1 VRRSSIRA
9 RSRREGCGGA
19 SGGHARPGGKRV
31 DGVRTGVI
39 DELRAEQ
46 YAQGLAR
53 IVLISVFMCFWGL
66 LWAIR
71 MPLPV
76 EFLVLMAVENAFF
89 LGYLAL
95 VAILPSAR
103 GIAVASYGMLAVEI
117 VIHTTMVYYLG
128 TLSWL
133 GSFAYMYGLIFT
145 NTFLDLKRGL
155 VFTTFDA
162 AAFISLVLLEA
173 TGVVPH
179 RPFFPEDPLR
189 YRDPR
194 FVTTTI
200 LLTAGVF
207 YTVYLWTN
215 WVGHQLRRER
225 DAALR
230 AQAEAARARDALR
243 EANLRLEERV
253 RDRTRELEESNR
265 RLAELTERLRELADR
280 DPLTG
285 IWNRRAGRERMAAQ
299 FVGASQTASPFAVLL
314 FDIDGF
320 KTLNDCHGHDAGD
333 EVLRRLAATLRETAD
348 DGAIVCR
355 RGGDEF
361 EVALRG
367 KGLPGAIEYA
377 SVVLRSLDGRS
388 PSATPPFTV
397 SVGVAA
403 FPSDAASLDALCAC
417 ADKAMYRAKQAG
429 GGRIVAWSQDAA
441 EAA

>member
-1 VRRSSIRA
+1 MDR
-9 RSRREGCGGA
+9 
-19 SGGHARPGGKRV
+19 
-31 DGVRTGVI
+31 VRTDIAGQ
-39 DELRAEQ
+39 LRAEQ
-46 YAQGLAR
+46 YAQALAR
-53 IVLISVFMCFWGL
+53 IVLISLFMGFWGL

-76 EFLVLMAVENAFF
+76 EFLILMAVENAFF
-89 LGYLAL
+89 AGYLGL
-95 VAILPSAR
+95 VARLRSAR
-103 GIAVASYGMLAVEI
+103 AITTASYAMLGVEI
-117 VIHTTMVYYLG
+117 VVHTTMVYYLG

-133 GSFAYMYGLIFT
+133 GSFAYMYGLIFA

-155 VFTTFDA
+155 AFTTFDA
-162 AAFISLVLLEA
+162 AAFVSLILLEA
-173 TGVVPH
+173 TGTIPH
-179 RPFFPEDPLR
+179 RSVFPEDPLR

-200 LLTAGVF
+200 LLSAGVF
-207 YTVYLWTN
+207 YTVYVWVN

-253 RDRTRELEESNR
+253 HERTRELEESNR

-285 IWNRRAGRERMAAQ
+285 IWNRRAGRDRMARQ
-299 FVGASQTASPFAVLL
+299 LASASERALPFAVLL

-320 KTLNDCHGHDAGD
+320 KTLNDCYGHDAGD
-333 EVLRRLAATLRETAD
+333 HVLQRLARALSEAAAEAD
-348 DGAIVCR
+348 VVLR

-361 EVALRG
+361 EVGLCG
-367 KGLPGAIEYA
+367 KGVPGAIEYA
-377 SVVLRSLDGRS
+377 SAVLRALDGPRGDGAPS
-388 PSATPPFTV
+388 PITV

-403 FPSDAASLDALCAC
+403 FPNDGRSLDALCVC
-417 ADKAMYRAKQAG
+417 ADQAMYRAKQAG
-429 GGRIVAWSQDAA
+429 GGRVVAWSADAA

>member
-1 VRRSSIRA
+1 MNGVPTSIV
-9 RSRREGCGGA
+9 G
-19 SGGHARPGGKRV
+19 
-31 DGVRTGVI
+31 
-39 DELRAEQ
+39 ELRAEQ
-46 YAQGLAR
+46 YAQALAR
-53 IVLISVFMCFWGL
+53 IVLISLFMGFWGL

-76 EFLVLMAVENAFF
+76 EFLVLMAIEDAFF

-95 VAILPSAR
+95 VARLPTPRA
-103 GIAVASYGMLAVEI
+103 IVAASYGMLAVEI

-133 GSFAYMYGLIFT
+133 GSFAYMYGLIFA

-162 AAFISLVLLEA
+162 GAFIGLILLEA

-179 RPFFPEDPLR
+179 RAVFPEDPLR
-189 YRDPR
+189 YRDPT

-200 LLTAGVF
+200 LLSAGVF
-207 YTVYLWTN
+207 YTVYLWVN
-215 WVGHQLRRER
+215 WVGRQLRRER

-230 AQAEAARARDALR
+230 AQVEAARARDALR

-253 RDRTRELEESNR
+253 RDRTRELEESNH

-285 IWNRRAGRERMAAQ
+285 IWNRRAGRERMARQ
-299 FVGASQTASPFAVLL
+299 FARANDGPLPFSVLL

-320 KTLNDCHGHDAGD
+320 KTLNDCHGHDTGD
-333 EVLRRLAATLRETAD
+333 AVLQRVADALTACA
-348 DGAIVCR
+348 DGRAIVCR

-361 EVALRG
+361 EVALPG
-367 KGLPGAIEYA
+367 ESVAGAIEYA
-377 SVVLRSLDGRS
+377 SGVLRSLDGHADG
-388 PSATPPFTV
+388 ATPSFTV

-403 FPSDAASLDALCAC
+403 YPADAANLDALCRC
-417 ADKAMYRAKQAG
+417 ADAAMYRAKQRG
-429 GGRIVAWSQDAA
+429 GGRIATWTPEAA